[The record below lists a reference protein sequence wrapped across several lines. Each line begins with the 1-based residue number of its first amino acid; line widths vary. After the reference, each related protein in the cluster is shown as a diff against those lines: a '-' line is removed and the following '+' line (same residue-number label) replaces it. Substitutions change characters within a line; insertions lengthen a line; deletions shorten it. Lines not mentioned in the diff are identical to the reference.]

1 MRGGL
6 TYDVRAGNTVV
17 VAEHFG
23 GSGGV
28 KSAAH
33 PSSRSVA
40 LHYCSLSF
48 LILIT
53 PCGVQFS
60 VRSDR
65 ETGEGITEG
74 L

>member
-33 PSSRSVA
+33 PSSR
-40 LHYCSLSF
+40 
-48 LILIT
+48 
-53 PCGVQFS
+53 